1 MGDGAPPVM
10 DAAFLP
16 PATLASLCW
25 FAFIGSITPGP
36 NNILLAASGVNFGVR
51 ASLPQMAGIFIGIVA
66 VTLASGFGLG
76 AVFAAFPAVRG
87 AMRVLGFAYVLW
99 FAWRI
104 ASAGSLGG
112 GELPHPMTFGTSLSI
127 QPLNL
132 KLWMTA
138 IATVALYV
146 RPGHT
151 AADTVTVA
159 AAFALLNLPCMFVWA
174 GFGAM
179 LREALKVPGRIRV
192 FNFGMAAA
200 LVASVVPLL

>member
-1 MGDGAPPVM
+1 M

-16 PATLASLCW
+16 PAALLSLCW

-36 NNILLAASGVNFGVR
+36 NNIMLAASGVNFGVR
-51 ASLPQMAGIFIGIVA
+51 AALPQMAGIFAGIVV
-66 VTLASGFGLG
+66 VTLATGFGLG
-76 AVFAAFPAVRG
+76 AVFSAFPLVRDV
-87 AMRVLGFAYVLW
+87 MRLLGFAYVLW
-99 FAWRI
+99 LAWRI
-104 ASAGSLGG
+104 AMAGSLGG
-112 GELPHPMTFGTSLSI
+112 GDLPHPMSFGMSLSI

-132 KLWMTA
+132 KLWMTS

-151 AADTVTVA
+151 ALDTITVT

-179 LREALKVPGRIRV
+179 LREALKVPGRVRL
-192 FNFGMAAA
+192 FNLGMAAA
-200 LVASVVPLL
+200 LVASVIPLLRA

>member
-1 MGDGAPPVM
+1 MGDGAPPAM
-10 DAAFLP
+10 DATFLP
-16 PATLASLCW
+16 PAMLLSLCW

-36 NNILLAASGVNFGVR
+36 NNILLAASGVNFGIR
-51 ASLPQMAGIFIGIVA
+51 AAVPQMAGIFLGIVA

-76 AVFAAFPAVRG
+76 AVFSAFPMVRG
-87 AMRVLGFAYVLW
+87 VVRVLGFTYVLW

-112 GELPHPMTFGTSLSI
+112 GALPHPMTFGTSLSI

-179 LREALKVPGRIRV
+179 LRAALQVPGRIRV
-192 FNFGMAAA
+192 FNLGMAAA

>member
-1 MGDGAPPVM
+1 MGDGAPPAM

-16 PATLASLCW
+16 PAMLLSLCW

-51 ASLPQMAGIFIGIVA
+51 AAVPQMAGIFLGIVA

-76 AVFAAFPAVRG
+76 AVFSAFPMVRG
-87 AMRVLGFAYVLW
+87 AVRVLGFAYVLW

-112 GELPHPMTFGTSLSI
+112 GALPHPMTFGTSLSI

-179 LREALKVPGRIRV
+179 LREALQVPGRIRV
-192 FNFGMAAA
+192 FNLGMAAA